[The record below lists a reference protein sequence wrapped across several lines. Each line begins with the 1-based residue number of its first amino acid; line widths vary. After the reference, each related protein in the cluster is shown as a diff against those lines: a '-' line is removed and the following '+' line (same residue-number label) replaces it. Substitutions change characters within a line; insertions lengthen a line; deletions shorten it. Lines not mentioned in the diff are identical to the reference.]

1 MPAIAFGNGPS
12 GTPSNV
18 FSMTGSGDNCDSP
31 VETTTGEFSDKV
43 FVEGRGVVHIGL
55 KVFPHP
61 QSGCS
66 TDESELSTASSKVFV
81 GGFGV
86 ARIGDQYT
94 PDNTITSGS
103 SKVFAG

>member
-1 MPAIAFGNGPS
+1 MPSIALGNGPS
-12 GTPSNV
+12 GSPSTV
-18 FSMTGSGDNCDSP
+18 FSLTGTGKECRFP